1 MAKSRPV
8 QSDLSPPEVRTKI
21 NKVRLNESFS
31 TDGLLAHAEQQARD
45 RHFED
50 YLIIDVDSHHYE
62 FDHWGEIADYIDN
75 RVIHHIATVLPTP
88 STVLNAPP
96 MYQEMGD
103 RIPRRIHRKLETTP
117 GPRHREID
125 VTLRYMDA
133 MGIDY
138 NILFP
143 SPMLNLGQ
151 LPLAE
156 IEVAMSRAYNRWLVE
171 RVLAEEP
178 RIKSLL
184 YLPFNDPE
192 ACVEMVEEFGD
203 KPGVLGFMVV
213 AVHFKPV
220 HDKAY
225 AKLYRMLEERGL
237 SLAFHASYSWDAE
250 QSSRQ
255 LNRFLSVHALT
266 FPYYLMVHLTNWLIN
281 GLPELY
287 PNLRVCWVE
296 GGIAYLPFIML
307 RLDHE
312 YMMRTSE
319 APLLKK
325 LPSDY
330 MRDMFYTSQPLE
342 IPSNPKQLKPIFEM
356 INADTQMLFSSD
368 YPHWDFDVP
377 SRIFDLPFLEEN
389 SRRNILGLNACRY
402 LGLDPDSLPLTN
414 FKTA

>member
-1 MAKSRPV
+1 MAKSKPLENDT
-8 QSDLSPPEVRTKI
+8 SSTKASTVR
-21 NKVRLNESFS
+21 KVRLSEAFS
-31 TDGLLAHAEQQARD
+31 TDELLAHAAQQARE

-50 YLIIDVDSHHYE
+50 YLIVDVDSHHYE
-62 FDHWGEIADYIDN
+62 FDHWGEIAEYIDN

-103 RIPRRIHRKLETTP
+103 RIPRRIHRKLEKTS
-117 GPRHREID
+117 GLRHREID

-156 IEVAMSRAYNRWLVE
+156 IEVSMSRAYNRWLVE

-281 GLPELY
+281 GMPELY
-287 PNLRVCWVE
+287 PNLRVSWVE

-325 LPSDY
+325 LPSEY
-330 MRDMFYTSQPLE
+330 MRDMFFTSQPLE

-377 SRIFDLPFLEEN
+377 SRIFDLPFLDEDA
-389 SRRNILGLNACRY
+389 RRNILGLNACRY
-402 LGLDPDSLPLTN
+402 LGLDPATLPLT
-414 FKTA
+414 KPEVA